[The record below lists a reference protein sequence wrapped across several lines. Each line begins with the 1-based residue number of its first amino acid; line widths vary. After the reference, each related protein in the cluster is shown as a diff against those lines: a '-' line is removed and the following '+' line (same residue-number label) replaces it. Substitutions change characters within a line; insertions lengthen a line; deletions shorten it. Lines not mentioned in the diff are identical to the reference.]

1 MVDSGKLVESG
12 LHITGA
18 IAVLSSFCAFA
29 REVLFRTKSNSPV
42 MALSSSEIQ
51 GQLVGVGKSLN
62 RREKRNRKKKSQKQ
76 EEEPLFHSE
85 NMDYEK
91 ASNGLSPHYAGE
103 M

>member
-1 MVDSGKLVESG
+1 
-12 LHITGA
+12 
-18 IAVLSSFCAFA
+18 
-29 REVLFRTKSNSPV
+29 

-62 RREKRNRKKKSQKQ
+62 RQEKRNRAKKSQEK

-91 ASNGLSPHYAGE
+91 ASNILSPHYAGE

>member
-18 IAVLSSFCAFA
+18 IAVLSIFCAFA

-51 GQLVGVGKSLN
+51 GQLVGVRKSLN
-62 RREKRNRKKKSQKQ
+62 RQEKRNRAKKSQEK

-91 ASNGLSPHYAGE
+91 ASNILSPHYAGE